1 MSLAF
6 FMGVK
11 SMFGTLE
18 SIFVYPVKSCAGL
31 SLQKAVLTPFGLQG
45 DRQYMVVGENGT
57 MLTQRANAKLA
68 LIQPEFTASG
78 LSLSFPEQ
86 GAVRVEAMEGRNKTV
101 KVWKDSVDAIIAQD
115 NVNQWLT
122 YVLKSDVPL
131 YLVKFDPNAIRMPG
145 SVDRFGKTGR
155 HFADA
160 APILVANN
168 ESLLHLNRA
177 LKAQNKPEVAMSS
190 FRPNLV
196 INGLKAFDEHK
207 LSSISVPNGEHIIC
221 VDHCERCLVISI
233 NQSTGKKR
241 DNIVPFHEL
250 ANINSMPNKK
260 KPAFGV
266 NSVLQ
271 WKDASTVLSIFDT
284 LNFHF

>member
-1 MSLAF
+1 
-6 FMGVK
+6 MGED
-11 SMFGTLE
+11 GTLGALE

-31 SLQKAVLTPFGLQG
+31 SLQQAVLTPFGLKG
-45 DRQYMVVGENGT
+45 DRQYMIVNEEGT
-57 MLTQRANAKLA
+57 MVTQRAKADLA
-68 LIQPEFTASG
+68 LIQPSFNATG
-78 LSLSFPEQ
+78 LSLSFPQQ
-86 GAVRVEAMEGRNKTV
+86 GTVAVNISDGRKKTV
-101 KVWKDSVDAIIAQD
+101 KIWKDTVDASLAD
-115 NVNQWLT
+115 DKVNRWLT
-122 YVLKSDVPL
+122 HVLKSDVPL

-207 LSSISVPNGEHIIC
+207 LRSISVPNGEHIMCI
-221 VDHCERCLVISI
+221 DHCERCLVISI

>member
-1 MSLAF
+1 MAGYGML
-6 FMGVK
+6 
-11 SMFGTLE
+11 GTLE

-31 SLQKAVLTPFGLQG
+31 SLQQAVLTPFGLKG
-45 DRQYMVVGENGT
+45 DRQFMIVNEEGT
-57 MLTQRANAKLA
+57 MLTQRANAALS
-68 LIQPEFTASG
+68 LIQPSVNATD
-78 LSLSFPEQ
+78 LSLSFPQQ
-86 GAVRVEAMEGRNKTV
+86 GTVAVKLSDGRKKTV
-101 KVWKDSVDAIIAQD
+101 KIWKDTVDASLAE
-115 NVNQWLT
+115 NEVNEWLT

-131 YLVKFDPNAIRMPG
+131 YLVRFDPNTIRLPG

-168 ESLLHLNRA
+168 ASLLQLNRV
-177 LKAQNKPEVAMSS
+177 LKAQNKPEVAISS

-207 LSSISVPNGEHIIC
+207 LRSISVPNGKHIMC

-233 NQSTGKKR
+233 DQSTGKKR
-241 DNIVPFHEL
+241 GNMVPFHEL
-250 ANINSMPNKK
+250 ASINSMPNKK

-266 NSVLQ
+266 NSVLHR
-271 WKDASTVLSIFDT
+271 KDASTPLSVSEP